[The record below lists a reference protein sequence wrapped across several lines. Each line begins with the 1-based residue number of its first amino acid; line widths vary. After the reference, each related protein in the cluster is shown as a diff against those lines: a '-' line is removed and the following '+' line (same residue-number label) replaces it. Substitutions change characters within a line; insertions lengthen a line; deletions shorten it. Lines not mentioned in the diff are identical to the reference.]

1 MRIDRNSG
9 IDRNSR
15 IDRTFAIVPSADP
28 ISG

>member
-28 ISG
+28 SSG

>member
-15 IDRTFAIVPSADP
+15 IDRTFAIVPSTDP
-28 ISG
+28 ISS

>member
-15 IDRTFAIVPSADP
+15 IDRTFAIVPSAGP